1 MPAWPGPTL
10 LAELI
15 GHASAA
21 VGVSLHLAITALAFG
36 VPVFRPAHAFRGKY
50 EVLTA
55 EREAARRQLA
65 ERHRELTERDH
76 QLATR
81 DHRLAEQERQLAE
94 VRGRLAQREEELAA
108 ISATLGWRILT
119 EYRRVARSSKIL
131 SITHAALTAQLKR
144 WMRRG

>member
-1 MPAWPGPTL
+1 MALWPEGRPRWGRSVGSGSRC
-10 LAELI
+10 LA
-15 GHASAA
+15 GW
-21 VGVSLHLAITALAFG
+21 GVVRRT
-36 VPVFRPAHAFRGKY
+36 
-50 EVLTA
+50 
-55 EREAARRQLA
+55 EAARRQLA